1 MSCVHLCTGEQ
12 APFLPCSWGEGPP
25 PGGGAL
31 SVQHC
36 SAVEGGFSPT
46 CPRCAFSVM

>member
-25 PGGGAL
+25 RGGL
-31 SVQHC
+31 SV
-36 SAVEGGFSPT
+36 FST
-46 CPRCAFSVM
+46 AQQ